1 MATTLA
7 SQVQELYVGYLGR
20 AADKAGLDFWVK
32 AIENGTSTLES
43 VALGFTLS
51 EEYKAQYNGLTTTQL
66 VAKVYQ
72 NVLGRAADADG
83 LAFWAGEVNKGV
95 IKADTLVKSM
105 INSLGAI
112 DQLTI
117 DNKVTAANAYT
128 IAAGANYNVEAGKA
142 AVLNAG
148 ATLPGANNPGQTF
161 TLSTATG
168 EKVVGTAGNDE
179 VRAVVGSAEAN
190 STLNIGDT
198 IDGGAGKDT
207 LNLTFAGTYAA
218 AAGVEIK
225 NVEVVNLNV
234 TSAKADE
241 SFLKSSLYTGVQ
253 ELWQVATGS
262 EVVSAAVTAGS
273 AAAAQSAVQ
282 AAEQYKNVVV
292 ADGVTAGFK
301 GNGTTTADA
310 VRFAAGFSTASGTDA
325 AIATATATSWNAL
338 EVKAASATQ
347 KTISIAL
354 DGVGTGSSLKAVAEG
369 SGKIETV
376 NVSGS
381 IAKASSTT
389 DGSLTVD
396 VTANAKAFN
405 GAFTSGVNLTLSNT
419 TIVET
424 VDLSKSTGG
433 VELNASTYA
442 KLATLKGGAGNDKLT
457 INLVDVA
464 LTVDAGAG
472 NDVITISDA
481 ASSTDTKGAT
491 ITLGAGK
498 DTLKVSALLN
508 VVDTADLSKGL
519 VTVTDFKIG
528 EDTLQLGSTVGK
540 VLTAAQL
547 DSAKTA
553 GTLKAAVE
561 TLLTGDNAV
570 VANKAAV
577 FSWGGDA
584 YVFVND
590 SDAGFGAGDGL
601 IKLTGVDASLLSTD
615 QNGGLLFA

>member
-95 IKADTLVKSM
+95 IKADTLVKTM
-105 INSLGAI
+105 IGSLGAI

-117 DNKVTAANAYT
+117 DNKVTAANNYT

-168 EKVVGTAGNDE
+168 EKVVGTANNDE
-179 VRAVVGSAEAN
+179 VRAVIGTAASD

-207 LNLTFAGTYAA
+207 LSLIFAASATGAP
-218 AAGVEIK
+218 AAGIEIK

-234 TSAKADE
+234 TSQKANAD
-241 SFLKSSLYTGVQ
+241 FLKSSLYQGVEQ
-253 ELWQVATGS
+253 LWQVNTDAGATAIAANSAGTGTVTVAAGDKFS
-262 EVVSAAVTAGS
+262 NAVVG
-273 AAAAQSAVQ
+273 
-282 AAEQYKNVVV
+282 
-292 ADGVTAGFK
+292 DGVTAGFK
-301 GNGTTTADA
+301 GNGQTGTAA
-310 VRFAAGFSTASGTDA
+310 VVGSWVTATGSATAGATASVDA
-325 AIATATATSWNAL
+325 IQ
-338 EVKAASATQ
+338 VKAATAAQ

-354 DGVGTGSSLKAVAEG
+354 DGVGAGSKLAVAAEG

-381 IAKASSTT
+381 IAKATSTT
-389 DGSLTVD
+389 DGSLAVD
-396 VTANAKAFN
+396 VTTNAKAFN

-472 NDVITISDA
+472 NDVITISDT

-498 DTLKVSALLN
+498 DTLKISALLN

-519 VTVTDFKIG
+519 VTVADFKIG
-528 EDTLQLGSTVGK
+528 EDTLQLGSSVGK

-547 DSAKTA
+547 DSAKAA

-570 VANKAAV
+570 AASKAAV

-590 SDAGFGAGDGL
+590 ADAGFGAGDGL

>member
-179 VRAVVGSAEAN
+179 VRAVIGTAASE

-207 LNLTFAGTYAA
+207 LSLTFAAGATGTP
-218 AAGVEIK
+218 AAGIEIK

-234 TSAKADE
+234 TAQKANAD
-241 SFLKSSLYTGVQ
+241 FLKSSLYQGVEQ
-253 ELWQVATGS
+253 LWQVNTDAGVTAIAAIASATGDVTVAAGNKFS
-262 EVVSAAVTAGS
+262 NAVVG
-273 AAAAQSAVQ
+273 
-282 AAEQYKNVVV
+282 
-292 ADGVTAGFK
+292 DGVTAGFK
-301 GNGTTTADA
+301 GNGQTGTAAA
-310 VRFAAGFSTASGTDA
+310 VGSWASATASASVG
-325 AIATATATSWNAL
+325 ATATVDAIQ
-338 EVKAASATQ
+338 VKAATAAQ

-354 DGVGTGSSLKAVAEG
+354 DGVGTGSKLAVAAEG

-389 DGSLTVD
+389 DGFLTVD
-396 VTANAKAFN
+396 VTTNAKAFN
-405 GAFTSGVNLTLSNT
+405 GAFTSGVNLTLNNT
-419 TIVET
+419 SIVET

-433 VELNASTYA
+433 VELNTSAYA

-472 NDVITISDA
+472 NDVITISDVA
-481 ASSTDTKGAT
+481 GSTDTKGAT

-498 DTLKVSALLN
+498 DTLKVSALKN